1 MKKIL
6 MTGLG
11 VVAATLL
18 MAQERANASNPSFT
32 AHSGPTTNQVLNVQV
47 RSPFVLRVQYDSFY
61 NPFAIANQHE
71 TIDSVS
77 IAAGNAYFTG
87 TGIQCTRTGL
97 HATGW
102 LGPFTAQSQGASAS
116 WCSFSDS
123 ADVGSSGFS
132 GAWYAHICGAN
143 ENPPAPHKQ
152 FVNGTAFC
160 TTGAN

>member
-18 MAQERANASNPSFT
+18 MAQERADASNPSFT
-32 AHSGPTTNQVLNVQV
+32 SHSGGAINQVLNVQV
-47 RSPFVLRVQYDSFY
+47 RSPLVLRVQYDSLY
-61 NPFAIANQHE
+61 NPFAVANQHE
-71 TIDSVS
+71 TIDLAS
-77 IAAGNAYFTG
+77 IAFGNAYFTG
-87 TGIQCTRTGL
+87 TGIQCKKTGL

-102 LGPFTAQSQGASAS
+102 LGPFTAANQGASAS
-116 WCSFSDS
+116 WCSFTDS
-123 ADVGSSGFS
+123 TDLGSSAFS
-132 GAWYAHICGAN
+132 GAWYAHICAAG

-152 FVNGTAFC
+152 VVNGTAFC